1 MPPAQMRIAHQQ
13 AVQAKLAL
21 TANRTGGNEGGEGAG
36 GCEKVNQT
44 AVAVQVMNYGGDHTN
59 EQMSAATLNL
69 SNLGLHFSNVDHR
82 LQNCG
87 NGGDLGSVSYGV
99 TLLPIPLNL
108 TSTESEG
115 TAASDVTLLGKEANL
130 RETVPGDAATP
141 RASFA
146 ALDPVQNAKV
156 ISEEI
161 KEFARARARNSEGLR
176 TRQHLGREG
185 VGLLGREDSLLT
197 L

>member
-1 MPPAQMRIAHQQ
+1 MRIAHQQ

-130 RETVPGDAATP
+130 RDA
-141 RASFA
+141 F
-146 ALDPVQNAKV
+146 V
-156 ISEEI
+156 IPDSSSI
-161 KEFARARARNSEGLR
+161 
-176 TRQHLGREG
+176 
-185 VGLLGREDSLLT
+185 VGKNVLLIDDFVDSRWTLTLLGESLLSSGASGVFPVT
-197 L
+197 IASYGS